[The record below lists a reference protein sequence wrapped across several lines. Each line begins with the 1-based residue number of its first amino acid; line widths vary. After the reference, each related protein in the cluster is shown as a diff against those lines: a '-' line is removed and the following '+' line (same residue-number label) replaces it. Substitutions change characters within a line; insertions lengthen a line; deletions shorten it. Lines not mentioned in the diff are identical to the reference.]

1 VDANEDLYAD
11 APSYAEPTE
20 EVCPECQGARL
31 NPVARAVKLY
41 FADGPAQSLPE
52 LLALAPAVLLERLE
66 RLTADARGKLIA
78 GEILPQMA
86 ERLKF
91 LDRVGLDY
99 LTLDRSADTLS
110 GGEAQRIRLAAQL
123 GSNLAGVL
131 YVLDEPSIGL
141 HARDNRRLIESLR
154 VLQAHGNSLLV
165 VEHDEDMLR
174 QADQII
180 DLGPGAGTHGGR
192 VVAQGS
198 VAEVLRHPE
207 SLTGKF
213 LREGLVHPRRGSW
226 REVPSREQGAGS
238 GEKAEK
244 KTLNVQGASSNRT
257 KKKKEEDGFIIVRG
271 ARMRNLKGDDAW
283 FPLGRLIM
291 VCGPSGAGKSTLV
304 REVLEPVAK
313 WAAERGLARVEY
325 FDYLKA
331 TTGRKN
337 GDSASRKNTA
347 PPWREVTGAQA
358 VRRVIEVGQDPIG
371 QTPRSTPATYIGAFE
386 HIRALFAQLPE
397 ARLRGHEAG
406 WFSFNTKGGR
416 CETCAGAGRVKLEMS
431 FLPEAWLPCEDCGGD
446 RYGPELRELRW
457 NGKNLAEVL
466 RMSFEEAA
474 EFFAAH
480 GKLRGLLNLM
490 KETGLGYLTL
500 GQSSPTLSGGEAQ
513 RLKLVSELARGLPGH
528 AARMRGGAAE
538 QHLYILEEPTIG
550 LHQADV
556 ARLIDLLQRL
566 VDQGHTVI
574 VIEHHLDLIAE
585 ADWVLELGP
594 EGGDAGGK
602 ILYQGPVAG
611 LAGRRDC
618 PTGEFLKDKLRSKM

>member
-1 VDANEDLYAD
+1 
-11 APSYAEPTE
+11 
-20 EVCPECQGARL
+20 
-31 NPVARAVKLY
+31 
-41 FADGPAQSLPE
+41 
-52 LLALAPAVLLERLE
+52 
-66 RLTADARGKLIA
+66 
-78 GEILPQMA
+78 MA

-141 HARDNRRLIESLR
+141 HARDNRRLIEALR
-154 VLQAHGNSLLV
+154 ALQAQGNSLLV

-174 QADQII
+174 QADRII

-198 VAEVLRHPE
+198 VEEIMRHPE

-213 LREGLVHPRRGSW
+213 LREGLKHPQRGSW
-226 REVPSREQGAGS
+226 RTVPSREQGAGS
-238 GEKAEK
+238 GK
-244 KTLNVQGASSNRT
+244 QGAGKTFNAQRLTRNAQGAARKMGGKDLTASEGMKNE
-257 KKKKEEDGFIIVRG
+257 KEGEGFLIVRE
-271 ARMRNLKGDDAW
+271 ARLRNLQGDDAW
-283 FPLGRLIM
+283 FPLGRLIV

-304 REVLEPVAK
+304 REVLEPAAA
-313 WAAERGLARVEY
+313 WAAERGVARL
-325 FDYLKA
+325 DWKA
-331 TTGRKN
+331 AEASGRFKRA
-337 GDSASRKNTA
+337 GSSSAR
-347 PPWREVTGAQA
+347 PPWREVAGAQGLG
-358 VRRVIEVGQDPIG
+358 RVIEVGQDPIG

-466 RMSFEEAA
+466 KMSFEEAA

-480 GKLRGLLNLM
+480 RKLKALLDLM

-513 RLKLVSELARGLPGH
+513 RLKLVSELARGLAGW
-528 AARMRGGAAE
+528 RGGTAE
-538 QHLYILEEPTIG
+538 PHLYILEEPTIG

-556 ARLIDLLQRL
+556 ARLIDLLHRL

-594 EGGDAGGK
+594 EGGEAGGK

-611 LAGRRDC
+611 LAGRKGC
-618 PTGEFLKDKLRSKM
+618 PTGPFLKGRV